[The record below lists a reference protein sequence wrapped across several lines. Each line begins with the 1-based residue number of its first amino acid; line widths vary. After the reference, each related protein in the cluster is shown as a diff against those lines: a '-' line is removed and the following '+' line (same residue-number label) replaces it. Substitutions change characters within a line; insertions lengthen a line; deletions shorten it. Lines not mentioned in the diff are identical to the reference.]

1 MCSWK
6 KHYLAKTSQI
16 DTNFNFQEV
25 SYLGVKTFL
34 SHFLFRPVFEQMR
47 NTIKINLSNFRS
59 YNWVN
64 KSGGKVGYHL
74 WYQGDGETSN
84 ERSHFVLIWRGN
96 QSGETSINC
105 QARGLSLCT
114 PTQQIQSWIQ
124 KIGPSFSVKI
134 VTTLLHSL
142 ELSLTK
148 VNLSVISQ

>member
-1 MCSWK
+1 MCSRK

-124 KIGPSFSVKI
+124 NIGPIKI
-134 VTTLLHSL
+134 VTTLICRL

>member
-1 MCSWK
+1 MCSRK

-105 QARGLSLCT
+105 QARGLSQVHICT
-114 PTQQIQSWIQ
+114 PTQQIRIQ
-124 KIGPSFSVKI
+124 KIGPIKI
-134 VTTLLHSL
+134 VTTLICRL

-148 VNLSVISQ
+148 VNISILGQ